1 MHFSAIKKYLYLLII
16 WTFLGCKTKSKDD
29 VLPDVSGNYE
39 GIIAGTDLI
48 GVPNSNSSRA
58 FSDTL
63 EVIVVKKGENYAI
76 QGFDNVDVIIPVT
89 DQRAF
94 DIHLDENSGRVNNAF
109 VSFVGDSLT
118 IQGGWRYLYLE
129 GEYSNTSINMRNYR
143 FIGYKK

>member
-1 MHFSAIKKYLYLLII
+1 MHFSAMKKYLYLLII
-16 WTFLGCKTKSKDD
+16 STFLECKTKSIDD
-29 VLPDVSGNYE
+29 VLPDVSGKYE

-58 FSDTL
+58 FLDTL
-63 EVIVVKKGENYAI
+63 EVTVVKKEENYII
-76 QGFDNVDVIIPVT
+76 QGFDTVDLKIPVA

-109 VSFVGDSLT
+109 VSFGGDSLT

-129 GEYSNTSINMRNYR
+129 GEYTSTSINMRNYR
-143 FIGYKK
+143 FIGHKK